1 MKQKLFLFLSLFAV
15 FLLAGCQG
23 ADTLDG
29 IPVEQ
34 VCLIHQE
41 GRMTLPE
48 QLGRE
53 LCSLLEEAGLAG
65 QADFDGALDEPG
77 TLVFL
82 GPEEPGGETQVTFYL
97 VPQTGRLPLLV
108 RQETGP
114 DGTVTQRAAE
124 PNAAFV
130 SPQYIRWRTKL
141 EEALWAWEAEQL
153 ETLAVRDFSDPQAID
168 AILEGMH
175 IEEVVAPF
183 TWEAQE
189 SPIPG
194 ITLNLESP
202 SRSLRKSDFLSDCAP
217 LFLELV
223 KEAKG
228 FTYTFQ
234 DGAGGSLEIANI
246 SSKGVKDFAGLYQ
259 TAQRHARRPS
269 PVFCPRFTPVRELS
283 PEPQDLEFK
292 KAEILVTQDVF
303 AVDLDGLPITLR
315 TAIPNPIYE
324 PQPLNTLTV
333 GETDLAKGCTE
344 RSSYRILDQDGAET
358 GFQLFLLDD
367 AVCLSYLGEDP
378 QGEFLY
384 LLYPEP
390 APET

>member
-29 IPVEQ
+29 VPVEQ
-34 VCLIHQE
+34 VCLICQE

-65 QADFDGALDEPG
+65 QTDFAGALDQPG

-82 GPEEPGGETQVTFYL
+82 SPEQADGETQVTFYL
-97 VPQTGRLPLLV
+97 ISQPGRLPLLV

-114 DGTVTQRAAE
+114 DGTVTQQAAE
-124 PNAAFV
+124 PNATFV

-141 EEALWAWEAEQL
+141 EEALWAWEAERL
-153 ETLAVRDFSDPQAID
+153 EALAVRDFSDPQAID

-175 IEEVVAPF
+175 IEAVVGPF
-183 TWEAQE
+183 TWESKE
-189 SPIPG
+189 SPVPG
-194 ITLNLESP
+194 ITIIPEAP
-202 SRSLRKSDFLSDCAP
+202 SGSLRESDFLSDCAP

-223 KEAKG
+223 KEAQR
-228 FTYTFQ
+228 FTYTYQ
-234 DGAGGSLEIANI
+234 DGAEGSLEIANT
-246 SSKGVKDFAGLYQ
+246 SSKGVKDFTGLYQ
-259 TAQRHARRPS
+259 TAQRHARLPS

-292 KAEILVTQDVF
+292 KAEILVAQYVF

-315 TAIPNPIYE
+315 TSIPNPIYE

-333 GETDLAKGCTE
+333 GETDLAQGYTE
-344 RSSYRILDQDGAET
+344 RTSYRILDQDGAET

-367 AVCLSYLGEDP
+367 AVYLSYLGEDP

-390 APET
+390 VPRT

>member
-29 IPVEQ
+29 VPVEQ
-34 VCLIHQE
+34 VCLICQE

-65 QADFDGALDEPG
+65 QTDFAGALDQPG

-82 GPEEPGGETQVTFYL
+82 SPEETGGEIQVTFYL
-97 VPQTGRLPLLV
+97 VPQPGHLPLLV

-114 DGTVTQRAAE
+114 DGAVTQQATE
-124 PNAAFV
+124 PNATFV

-141 EEALWAWEAEQL
+141 EEALWAWEAERL
-153 ETLAVRDFSDPQAID
+153 EALAVRDFSDPQAID

-175 IEEVVAPF
+175 IEAVVGPF
-183 TWEAQE
+183 TWESKE
-189 SPIPG
+189 SPVPGLTIIP
-194 ITLNLESP
+194 EAP
-202 SRSLRKSDFLSDCAP
+202 SGSLRESDFLSDCAP

-223 KEAKG
+223 KEAQS
-228 FTYTFQ
+228 FTYTYQ
-234 DGAGGSLEIANI
+234 DGAEGSLEIAST
-246 SSKGVKDFAGLYQ
+246 SSKGVKDFTGLYQ

-269 PVFCPRFTPVRELS
+269 PAFCPRFTPVRELS

-315 TAIPNPIYE
+315 TSIPNPIYE

-333 GETDLAKGCTE
+333 GETDLAQGCTE
-344 RSSYRILDQDGAET
+344 RTSYRILDQDGAET

-367 AVCLSYLGEDP
+367 AVYLSYLGEDP

-390 APET
+390 VPGT

>member
-1 MKQKLFLFLSLFAV
+1 MKQKLFLFLSLFVV
-15 FLLAGCQG
+15 FLLAGCQ
-23 ADTLDG
+23 ASDTLDG
-29 IPVEQ
+29 VPVEQ
-34 VCLIHQE
+34 VCLICQE
-41 GRMTLPE
+41 GRMPLPE

-65 QADFDGALDEPG
+65 QTDFAGALDQPG

-82 GPEEPGGETQVTFYL
+82 SPEQADGETQVTFYL
-97 VPQTGRLPLLV
+97 ISQPGRLPLLV

-114 DGTVTQRAAE
+114 DGTVTQQAAE
-124 PNAAFV
+124 PNATFV

-141 EEALWAWEAEQL
+141 EEALWAWEAERL
-153 ETLAVRDFSDPQAID
+153 EALAVRDFSDPQAID

-175 IEEVVAPF
+175 IEAVVGPF

-189 SPIPG
+189 SPVPG
-194 ITLNLESP
+194 ITIIPEAP
-202 SRSLRKSDFLSDCAP
+202 SGSLRESDFLSDCAP

-223 KEAKG
+223 KEAQR
-228 FTYTFQ
+228 FTYTYQ
-234 DGAGGSLEIANI
+234 DGAEGSLEIAST
-246 SSKGVKDFAGLYQ
+246 SSKGVKDFTGLYQ

-269 PVFCPRFTPVRELS
+269 PAFCPRFTPVRELS

-315 TAIPNPIYE
+315 TAVPNPIYE
-324 PQPLNTLTV
+324 SQPLNTLTV
-333 GETDLAKGCTE
+333 GETALSKGCTE

>member
-15 FLLAGCQG
+15 LLLAGCQG

-29 IPVEQ
+29 MPVEQ
-34 VCLIHQE
+34 VCLICQE
-41 GRMTLPE
+41 GRMPLPE

-53 LCSLLEEAGLAG
+53 LCSLLDEAGLAG
-65 QADFDGALDEPG
+65 QADFDGALDQPG

-82 GPEEPGGETQVTFYL
+82 TPEQADGETQVTFYL
-97 VPQTGRLPLLV
+97 ISQPGRFPLLV

-114 DGTVTQRAAE
+114 DGTVTQQAAE
-124 PNAAFV
+124 PNATFV

-141 EEALWAWEAEQL
+141 EEALWAWEAERL
-153 ETLAVRDFSDPQAID
+153 EALAVRDFSDPQAID

-175 IEEVVAPF
+175 IEEIVGPF
-183 TWEAQE
+183 TWESKE
-189 SPIPG
+189 SPVPG
-194 ITLNLESP
+194 ITIIPEAP
-202 SRSLRKSDFLSDCAP
+202 SGSLRESDFLSDCAP

-223 KEAKG
+223 KEAQS
-228 FTYTFQ
+228 FTYTYQ
-234 DGAGGSLEIANI
+234 DGAEGSLEIANT
-246 SSKGVKDFAGLYQ
+246 SSKGVKDFTGLYQ

-269 PVFCPRFTPVRELS
+269 PAFCPRFTPVRELS

-315 TAIPNPIYE
+315 TSIPNPIYE

-333 GETDLAKGCTE
+333 GETDLAQGCTE
-344 RSSYRILDQDGAET
+344 RTSYRILDQDGAET

-367 AVCLSYLGEDP
+367 AVYLSYLGEDL

-390 APET
+390 VPGT

>member
-15 FLLAGCQG
+15 LLLAGCQES
-23 ADTLDG
+23 DTLDG

-41 GRMTLPE
+41 GWITLPE

-53 LCSLLEEAGLAG
+53 LCSLLDEAGLAG
-65 QADFDGALDEPG
+65 SADFDGALDQPG

-82 GPEEPGGETQVTFYL
+82 SPQQADGETQVTFYL
-97 VPQTGRLPLLV
+97 VSQPGRLPLLV

-114 DGTVTQRAAE
+114 DGTVTQQAAE
-124 PNAAFV
+124 PNSTFV
-130 SPQYIRWRTKL
+130 SPQYIRWRGKL
-141 EEALWAWEAEQL
+141 EEALWAWEAERL
-153 ETLAVRDFSDPQAID
+153 EALAVRDFSDPQAID

-175 IEEVVAPF
+175 IEEVVGPF

-189 SPIPG
+189 SPVPG
-194 ITLNLESP
+194 ITINPAAP
-202 SRSLRKSDFLSDCAP
+202 SGSLRESNFLSDCAP

-223 KEAKG
+223 KEAQS
-228 FTYTFQ
+228 FTYTYQ
-234 DGAGGSLEIANI
+234 DGAEGSLEIANI

-259 TAQRHARRPS
+259 AAQRHARLPS

-283 PEPQDLEFK
+283 PEPQDLESQ
-292 KAEILVTQDVF
+292 KAEILVAQYVF
-303 AVDLDGLPITLR
+303 AVDLDGLPLSLR
-315 TAIPNPIYE
+315 TSIPNPIYD
-324 PQPLNTLTV
+324 PQPLNSLTV
-333 GETDLAKGCTE
+333 GKTDLAKGCTE

-367 AVCLSYLGEDP
+367 AVYLSYLGEDP

-384 LLYPEP
+384 LLYPQP
-390 APET
+390 APGT

>member
-15 FLLAGCQG
+15 LLLAGCQG

-29 IPVEQ
+29 MPVEQ
-34 VCLIHQE
+34 VCLICQE
-41 GRMTLPE
+41 GRMPLPE

-53 LCSLLEEAGLAG
+53 LCSLLDEAGLAG
-65 QADFDGALDEPG
+65 QADFDGALDQPG

-82 GPEEPGGETQVTFYL
+82 TPEQADGETQVTFYL
-97 VPQTGRLPLLV
+97 ISQPGRFPLLV

-114 DGTVTQRAAE
+114 DGTVTQQAAE
-124 PNAAFV
+124 PNATFV

-141 EEALWAWEAEQL
+141 EEALWAWEAERL
-153 ETLAVRDFSDPQAID
+153 EALAVRDFSDPQAID

-175 IEEVVAPF
+175 IEEIVGPF
-183 TWEAQE
+183 TWESKE
-189 SPIPG
+189 SPVPG
-194 ITLNLESP
+194 ITIIPEAP
-202 SRSLRKSDFLSDCAP
+202 SGSLRESDFLSDCAP

-223 KEAKG
+223 KEAQR
-228 FTYTFQ
+228 FTYTYQ
-234 DGAGGSLEIANI
+234 DGAEGSLEIANTN
-246 SSKGVKDFAGLYQ
+246 SKGVKDFTGLYQ

-269 PVFCPRFTPVRELS
+269 PAFCPRFTPVRELS

-315 TAIPNPIYE
+315 TSIPNPIYE

-333 GETDLAKGCTE
+333 GETDLAQGCTE
-344 RSSYRILDQDGAET
+344 RTSYRILDQDGAET

-367 AVCLSYLGEDP
+367 AVYLSYLGEDP

-390 APET
+390 VPGT

>member
-1 MKQKLFLFLSLFAV
+1 MKQKLFLFLSLFVV
-15 FLLAGCQG
+15 FLLAGCQ
-23 ADTLDG
+23 ASDTLDG
-29 IPVEQ
+29 VLVEQ
-34 VCLIHQE
+34 VCLICQE

-65 QADFDGALDEPG
+65 QADFAGALDQPG

-82 GPEEPGGETQVTFYL
+82 TPEQADGETQVTFYL
-97 VPQTGRLPLLV
+97 ISQPGRFPLLV

-114 DGTVTQRAAE
+114 DGTVTQQAAE
-124 PNAAFV
+124 PNATFV

-141 EEALWAWEAEQL
+141 EEALWAWEAERL
-153 ETLAVRDFSDPQAID
+153 EALAVRDFSDPQAID

-175 IEEVVAPF
+175 IEEIVGPF
-183 TWEAQE
+183 TWESKE
-189 SPIPG
+189 SPVPG
-194 ITLNLESP
+194 ITIIPEAP
-202 SRSLRKSDFLSDCAP
+202 SGSLRESDFLSDCAP

-223 KEAKG
+223 KEAQS
-228 FTYTFQ
+228 FTYTYQ
-234 DGAGGSLEIANI
+234 DGAEGSLEIANT
-246 SSKGVKDFAGLYQ
+246 SSKGVKDFTGLYQ

-269 PVFCPRFTPVRELS
+269 PVFCPRLTPVRELS

-292 KAEILVTQDVF
+292 KAEILVAQYVF
-303 AVDLDGLPITLR
+303 AVDLDDLPITLR
-315 TAIPNPIYE
+315 TSIPNPIYE

-333 GETDLAKGCTE
+333 GETDLAQGCTE

-367 AVCLSYLGEDP
+367 AVYLSYLGEDP